1 MIQPDLVQKA
11 LTTIRKRQ
19 ADYEYFFSQ
28 LKTPVWIKPLKEAGM
43 FGAPPTPRPEG
54 EYISFPRWPES
65 EYLARMAAQAPDVVL
80 EVILEMPIT
89 ENVRVNEDLIDA
101 ALSMPPQLATKLNG
115 RAKQWAESN
124 YSPLFPEKL
133 GTFVAYLADGGEKD
147 GALSLARTVLAV
159 LPDPN
164 SDRYVDDNPY
174 HLSPQ
179 PRARFGIWEYKIILQ
194 AVIPSL
200 IRVGREEA
208 FSLFCDLLTDAIRL
222 SRNRSDDPGPEDYS
236 YIWRANIDSSSG
248 HDDVKEVLVSAVR
261 RAAEE
266 LLKTLPD
273 LLINV
278 VRQLEA
284 RPWVIFHR
292 IALYLLHLLPE
303 VGKDLITE
311 RLTNVS
317 IFGVL
322 GLWHEFFILA
332 RENFSQLNKEQQ
344 SIFLNWV
351 SAGPPSGM
359 FDTEK
364 EERYWKLRR
373 LAPIRD
379 VLSAEAR
386 VLYDQLVAE
395 FGEIQWPEY
404 ASPPISVHVGYE
416 SPKSVEELSQM
427 SFEEIIS
434 FLKEWQPSDPLM
446 RETPEGLG
454 QQLTAMVASDPE
466 RFAQEIEQ
474 IKQLDPTYVRAVLSG
489 LHEALRQKGAV
500 AWPTVL
506 RLCKWVVEQPS
517 ELTGTRGR
525 ITERDPDWTWTKGSI
540 ESLIEEG
547 LKSETASIP
556 FEFRRAV
563 WDLLLPLTEDPH
575 PTASNE
581 AASNM
586 DPLTLSLNTLRG
598 QAMHCVF
605 RYALWCKRH
614 LESEDSGNAEFR
626 GFDSM
631 PEVRE
636 ALDRHLDPAYEPSL
650 AIRAVYGQWLPWLTQ
665 IDSQWTK
672 ANLQKIFPKEDR
684 FRSMLNATWD
694 TYVVFNQPYNDV
706 FNILRQEYR
715 TAVDRIGTTESK
727 KTYGRDPDDRL
738 AEHLM
743 ILYARGKI
751 RFEEED
757 GLLESFYEVAPGD
770 VRGHAIWFFG
780 RDLIEMKEA
789 IPNEVLQRLKA
800 LWSRRIEEAHAADSK
815 GSYTS
820 ELSAFGGWFASG
832 KFDDLWSITQ
842 LRDVLQVTGLAQ
854 PYHTVLERL
863 AKIAPLLPDIA
874 VESLSLLIEGD
885 KKRQYTYVWHEHLRT
900 ILIAAITS
908 ADKMAQQSA
917 KSLINKLLARDRAY
931 GGFRELLQIANQET
945 ARNA

>member
-1 MIQPDLVQKA
+1 
-11 LTTIRKRQ
+11 
-19 ADYEYFFSQ
+19 
-28 LKTPVWIKPLKEAGM
+28 M
-43 FGAPPTPRPEG
+43 FGAPPPPRREG

-89 ENVRVNEDLIDA
+89 ENIRVNEDLIDA
-101 ALSMPPQLATKLNG
+101 ALSMPPQLAAKLTGRTKH
-115 RAKQWAESN
+115 WAESN

-133 GTFVAYLADGGEKD
+133 GTYVAYLADGGERD
-147 GALSLARTVLAV
+147 DALGLGRTVLAV

-164 SDRYVDDNPY
+164 RDRYVDDNPY
-174 HLSPQ
+174 HKSPQ

-200 IRVGREEA
+200 IRVGREDA
-208 FSLFCDLLTDAIRL
+208 LRLFCDLLTDAIRL

-236 YIWRANIDSSSG
+236 YIWRANIDSGSG
-248 HDDVKEVLVSAVR
+248 HDDVKDVLVSAVR

-266 LLKTLPD
+266 LLKASPE

-278 VRQLEA
+278 VQQLEA
-284 RPWVIFHR
+284 RPWFIFHR
-292 IALYLLHLLPE
+292 IALYLLHLFPE

-322 GLWHEFFILA
+322 GLWHEFFTLA

-344 SIFLNWV
+344 SKFLNWV
-351 SAGPPSGM
+351 TAGPSSGM

-373 LAPIRD
+373 LAPIGD
-379 VLSAEAR
+379 VLPDETR

-434 FLKEWQPSDPLM
+434 FLKDWQPSDPLL

-500 AWPTVL
+500 AWPTIL

-517 ELTGTRGR
+517 ELPGTRGR

-540 ESLIEEG
+540 ENLIEEG

-556 FEFRRAV
+556 FEFRHEV
-563 WDLLLPLTEDPH
+563 WNLLLPLTEDPH

-605 RYALWCKRH
+605 RYALWCKRRI
-614 LESEDSGNAEFR
+614 ENEDLGNVAFR
-626 GFDSM
+626 GLDSL
-631 PEVRE
+631 PEVRDV
-636 ALDRHLDPAYEPSL
+636 LNRHLDPAYEPSL

-665 IDSQWTK
+665 IDAQWTM
-672 ANLQKIFPKEDR
+672 ANLQNIFPKEDR
-684 FRSMLNATWD
+684 FRSMLNAVWN

-715 TAVDRIGTTESK
+715 AAVDRIGTTESK

-751 RFEEED
+751 KFEEED
-757 GLLESFYEVAPGD
+757 GLLERFYEVAPGD

-789 IPNEVLQRLKA
+789 IPNEVLQRLRA
-800 LWSRRIEEAHAADSK
+800 LWLRRIEEAQAASSK

-854 PYHTVLERL
+854 PYHSVLERL

-874 VESLSLLIEGD
+874 IESLSMLIEGD

-908 ADKMAQQSA
+908 ADKVAQQLA
-917 KSLINKLLARDRAY
+917 RSLINKLLAGDRAY

-945 ARNA
+945 SGTLNEAG

>member
-1 MIQPDLVQKA
+1 MIRPDLVQKA

-19 ADYEYFFSQ
+19 ADYEYFFGQ

-43 FGAPPTPRPEG
+43 FGAPPPPRPEG

-65 EYLARMAAQAPDVVL
+65 EYLARMAAQAPNVVL
-80 EVILEMPIT
+80 DVILEMPIT

-101 ALSMPPQLATKLNG
+101 ALSMPPQLAAKLTG
-115 RAKQWAESN
+115 RAKHWAESN

-147 GALSLARTVLAV
+147 DALSLGRTVLAV

-164 SDRYVDDNPY
+164 TDRYVDDNPY

-208 FSLFCDLLTDAIRL
+208 FNLFCELLTDAIRL

-266 LLKTLPD
+266 LLKTSPD
-273 LLINV
+273 LLINI

-284 RPWVIFHR
+284 RPWFIFHR
-292 IALYLLHLLPE
+292 IALYLLHLFPE

-359 FDTEK
+359 FDTKK

-373 LAPIRD
+373 LAPIHD
-379 VLSAEAR
+379 VLSDEAR

-434 FLKEWQPSDPLM
+434 FLKEWQPSDPLL

-474 IKQLDPTYVRAVLSG
+474 IKLLDPTYVRAVLSG

-517 ELTGTRGR
+517 ELAGTRGR

-547 LKSETASIP
+547 LKSETTSIP
-556 FEFRRAV
+556 FEFRREV

-614 LESEDSGNAEFR
+614 LESEDSVNVGFR

-631 PEVRE
+631 PEVRN
-636 ALDRHLDPAYEPSL
+636 ALDRHLDPANEPSL

-665 IDSQWTK
+665 IDSQWTM
-672 ANLQKIFPKEDR
+672 ANLPKIFPKEDR
-684 FRSMLNATWD
+684 FRSMLNAAWD

-757 GLLESFYEVAPGD
+757 RLLERFYEIAPGD

-800 LWSRRIEEAHAADSK
+800 LWSRRIEEAQAADSK

-820 ELSAFGGWFASG
+820 ELSAFGGWFGSG

-908 ADKMAQQSA
+908 ADKVAQQSA
-917 KSLINKLLARDRAY
+917 RSLINKLLARDRAY
-931 GGFRELLQIANQET
+931 GSFRELLQVANQQT
-945 ARNA
+945 ARNT